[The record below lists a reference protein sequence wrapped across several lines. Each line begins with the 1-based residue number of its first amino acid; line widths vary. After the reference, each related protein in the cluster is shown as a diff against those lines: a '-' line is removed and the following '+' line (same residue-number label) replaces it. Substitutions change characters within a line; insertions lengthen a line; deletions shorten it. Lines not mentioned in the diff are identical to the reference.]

1 MSKMNSQSIYSQLH
15 DHDSIRVL
23 ELTRDHQES
32 GAFCGRLI
40 TTRLDEGPDYNALS
54 YVWGEPSSEDPIFI
68 LDGQPLQIRASLWQA
83 LEELMARVST
93 IRLWIDQICINQDNE
108 IEKQQQVQL
117 MSKIYSHAQRVIGW
131 LGSHANDSH
140 LAIKLFLLVGLTS
153 ITHGQQVDLELRR
166 AADVLMK
173 TGHYHSLKDLFHPDR
188 SLMQA
193 ATSLVQ
199 RPWFDRL
206 WIIQEVTLAST
217 LELFCGSSS
226 IQGDV
231 FFNAIQVLCSVV
243 TDPPMP
249 LLLEPYRNALKLG
262 QLRAQESV
270 GQKYSLLHLAQKLS
284 KWNCKKDHDRLIA
297 LFGLVDQDT
306 QAWFTPSYSIPA
318 QELYANFAKGHMHS
332 TKGLDI
338 LHFAGCGD
346 SDAHTIVQAGD
357 QIVLQPNP
365 PADDIPSWVPD
376 WRVQSRPLTLSKNLE
391 SVSVGFSATE
401 SDPEFK
407 LNDHILHVRA
417 REIDKIKVCGVTYH
431 ELVRKHLRMTEHKMF
446 NLWFNLAKHFLNHAD
461 IESMFASTLVM
472 DGKVAVTV
480 PHGIGANSTDVP
492 SLFGHWATRNLYQIR
507 IPYKKE
513 WKDGVDE
520 STRYGYIAEEICRDR
535 TFFITEAGRL
545 GLGSV
550 HVAPGSSIYLIH
562 GLKAPFVIHHDLGM
576 HVLRGEC
583 YVHGLM
589 DGRIQRSDHDS
600 FLYLK

>member
-1 MSKMNSQSIYSQLH
+1 MSSKSIYSQLH

-23 ELTRDHQES
+23 ELTRVHQES
-32 GAFCGRLI
+32 GAFRGHII
-40 TTRLDEGPDYNALS
+40 TTRLHEGPDYNALS
-54 YVWGEPSSEDPIFI
+54 YVWGEPSAEDPILI

-108 IEKQQQVQL
+108 TEKQQQVQL
-117 MSKIYSHAQRVIGW
+117 MSKIYSNAQRVIGW

-140 LAIKLFLLVGLTS
+140 LAFKLFLLLGRTS
-153 ITHGQQVDLELRR
+153 VTNDQQVDLELQR

-173 TGHYHSLKDLFHPDR
+173 TGHFHSLEDLFHPKR

-199 RPWFDRL
+199 RPWFHRL
-206 WIIQEVTLAST
+206 WIIQEVTLASN

-231 FFNAIQVLCSVV
+231 FFHAIRVLCSIV

-249 LLLEPYRNALKLG
+249 WLLKPYRNALKLG
-262 QLRAQESV
+262 QLRAQESA
-270 GQKYSLLHLAQKLS
+270 GQKHSLPHLAQKLS
-284 KWNCKKDHDRLIA
+284 KWDCKKDHDRLIA
-297 LFGLVDQDT
+297 LFGLIDRDT

-318 QELYANFAKGHMHS
+318 QELYANFAKGHMNS

-346 SDAHTIVQAGD
+346 SDAHPFFQAGD
-357 QIVLQPNP
+357 RIVLRANP
-365 PADDIPSWVPD
+365 PPDDIPSWVPD
-376 WRVQSRPLTLSKNLE
+376 WRVQSRPLTLATNLE
-391 SVSVGFSATE
+391 TVSMGFSATE

-407 LNDHILHVRA
+407 INHHILHVRA
-417 REIDKIKVCGVTYH
+417 REIDKIKFCGYPYY
-431 ELVRKHLRMTEHKMF
+431 ESLGKGLKITEHVMF
-446 NLWFNLAKHFLNHAD
+446 NRWFNLAKGFLNDPD

-472 DGKVAVTV
+472 DGKVAVTER
-480 PHGIGANSTDVP
+480 PEIGVNSTDVP
-492 SLFGHWATRNLYQIR
+492 SLFGHWATRNLDQIR
-507 IPYKKE
+507 IPYRKD

-520 STRYGYIAEEICRDR
+520 STHYGYIAEEICRNR

-550 HVAPGSSIYLIH
+550 RVTSGASVYLIH
-562 GLKAPFVIHHDLGM
+562 GLKTPFVIHHDLGM

-589 DGRIQRSDHDS
+589 DGRIQCSDQDS
-600 FLYLK
+600 FLHLR